1 MSADEPARA
10 GATGPL
16 TPLPRLEDLP
26 LAGEG
31 FARDRVAES
40 FDQFRR
46 HVLQLQAQL
55 RVLQAA
61 GSSGRVEPTGHAVR
75 MDALHLI
82 RAAAE
87 FADQIERDAQRAAAA
102 QIGRTEEEVRRKQT
116 ELQAREAEVER
127 YRLESERQRADI
139 LNSAR
144 SESREL
150 LANANR
156 DATQEIREAEA
167 RGTRLLEQSRHQAT
181 ELTNAARAEVEQ
193 TLEWSRA
200 QASAII
206 ARAQQGTE
214 QLLAAAGLPPEHQL
228 RVIDAIV
235 RSAEAAIEA
244 SRPGNGGNGPN
255 GPRRP
260 AGAFGGDPDAPAS
273 TAPAPP
279 QGNLPPVS
287 LIAGGGKPVAPV
299 PDEPANVAPPPPPL
313 PDASVTPP
321 PAPPAGHDD
330 GPGDEP
336 TSGD

>member
-16 TPLPRLEDLP
+16 TPLPRPEDLP

-61 GSSGRVEPTGHAVR
+61 GSPGRVEPTGHAVR

-87 FADQIERDAQRAAAA
+87 FADQIERDAQRASAA

-116 ELQAREAEVER
+116 ELQVRDAELER
-127 YRLESERQRADI
+127 YRLDSERQRADI
-139 LNSAR
+139 LNTAR

-156 DATQEIREAEA
+156 DATQELREAEA
-167 RGTRLLEQSRHQAT
+167 RDVLLQESGRVSGSASLGVGGVLQ
-181 ELTNAARAEVEQ
+181 AARW
-193 TLEWSRA
+193 TSR
-200 QASAII
+200 
-206 ARAQQGTE
+206 G
-214 QLLAAAGLPPEHQL
+214 
-228 RVIDAIV
+228 
-235 RSAEAAIEA
+235 
-244 SRPGNGGNGPN
+244 
-255 GPRRP
+255 RRP
-260 AGAFGGDPDAPAS
+260 SSDRCGRTVLKS
-273 TAPAPP
+273 CR
-279 QGNLPPVS
+279 
-287 LIAGGGKPVAPV
+287 
-299 PDEPANVAPPPPPL
+299 
-313 PDASVTPP
+313 
-321 PAPPAGHDD
+321 
-330 GPGDEP
+330 
-336 TSGD
+336 